1 MIRVLFFSVLRDL
14 TGADQI
20 DVAVEREGCTVADV
34 IQQLYQNHPR
44 IEEWDN
50 KLLIAVNGEFAERD
64 DTLKDGDELAL
75 MPPVQGG

>member
-20 DVAVEREGCTVADV
+20 DVAVEREGLTVADV
-34 IQQLYQNHPR
+34 IQLVYENHSR
-44 IEEWDN
+44 IEEWDS

>member
-20 DVAVEREGCTVADV
+20 DVAVEREGLTVADV
-34 IQQLYQNHPR
+34 IQLVYENHSR
-44 IEEWDN
+44 IEEWDS

-64 DTLKDGDELAL
+64 DMLKDGDELAL
-75 MPPVQGG
+75 MPPLQGG

>member
-20 DVAVEREGCTVADV
+20 DVAVEREGLTVADV
-34 IQQLYQNHPR
+34 IQLLYENHPR
-44 IEEWDN
+44 IEEWDS

-64 DTLKDGDELAL
+64 DMLKDGDELAL

>member
-1 MIRVLFFSVLRDL
+1 MIRELFFSVLRDL

-20 DVAVEREGCTVADV
+20 DVAVEREGFTVADV